1 MYMYIKRCYFI
12 RSHSNGLV
20 EEMNEGNYQISGLIQ
35 KFALFFLQIKSA
47 KKQVF
52 LFLSNATVTSKCFF
66 LFPTNFNQKVASHK
80 K

>member
-1 MYMYIKRCYFI
+1 MH
-12 RSHSNGLV
+12 SNSNGLV
-20 EEMNEGNYQISGLIQ
+20 EEMNEGNYKILGSIQ
-35 KFALFFLQIKSA
+35 KFALFFYKLKVQ

-66 LFPTNFNQKVASHK
+66 LFSTNFNQKVVSHK